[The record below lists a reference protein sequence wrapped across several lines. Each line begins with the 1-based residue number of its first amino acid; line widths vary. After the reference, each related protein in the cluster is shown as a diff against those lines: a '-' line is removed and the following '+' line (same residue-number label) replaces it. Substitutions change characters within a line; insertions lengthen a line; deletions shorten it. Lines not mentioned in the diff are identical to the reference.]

1 MRQIGGINKRLKK
14 LLKLGKTN
22 KKILR
27 NIDSNVKS
35 IKMKLETKAKPEWNY
50 TDQDAWK
57 IDFKVSD
64 TCVIYR
70 HV

>member
-14 LLKLGKTN
+14 LIKLGQTN
-22 KKILR
+22 KKIL
-27 NIDSNVKS
+27 KS

>member
-22 KKILR
+22 KKLLK
-27 NIDSNVKS
+27 NIDYNVKS

-64 TCVIYR
+64 FL
-70 HV
+70 HVF